1 MSLCEKFF
9 DVPFKS
15 GSPRAVL
22 LLVTIYFSVLKKGR
36 NFMPEFLVSAGLW
49 VIKIIKF
56 MQGKGPF
63 LSFPCRVSSEF
74 FLWKMLVILFNTFT
88 GKISMAIPQTVI

>member
-1 MSLCEKFF
+1 
-9 DVPFKS
+9 
-15 GSPRAVL
+15 
-22 LLVTIYFSVLKKGR
+22 
-36 NFMPEFLVSAGLW
+36 MPEFLVSAGLW

-56 MQGKGPF
+56 MQGKGRF

-74 FLWKMLVILFNTFT
+74 FLWKMLIILFNTFT

>member
-22 LLVTIYFSVLKKGR
+22 LLVTIYFSVLKK
-36 NFMPEFLVSAGLW
+36 FMPEFLVSAGPW

-74 FLWKMLVILFNTFT
+74 FLFKMLVILLNTLT
-88 GKISMAIPQTVI
+88 GKIYDQWQYLKK